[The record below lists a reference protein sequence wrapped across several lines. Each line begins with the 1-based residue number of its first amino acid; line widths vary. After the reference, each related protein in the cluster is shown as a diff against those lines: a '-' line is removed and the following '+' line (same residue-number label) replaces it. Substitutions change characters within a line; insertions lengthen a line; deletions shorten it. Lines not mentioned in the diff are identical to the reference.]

1 MGTLHK
7 KFSCIPLMS
16 YFYPRQHSEKENIE
30 GKHEAFVLHSI
41 ELMRA
46 NTTLN
51 MVRWRQRE
59 SVQRCCKF
67 QEISTSGENIC
78 PDHRIQALLR

>member
-46 NTTLN
+46 STTLN
-51 MVRWRQRE
+51 GKVA
-59 SVQRCCKF
+59 
-67 QEISTSGENIC
+67 
-78 PDHRIQALLR
+78 PA